1 MTVPP
6 PANAAQHDGPRFT
19 IVTAVYD
26 VARYLPEFIASIEAQ
41 TLPSEQLQV
50 VAVDDGSTDE
60 SLAVLEEW
68 AARRPD
74 TVTVLTKENGGQA
87 SARNLG
93 LKHVRGEW
101 VTFTDPDDTLE
112 PDYFEVVRDFL
123 DGHPTTDLVMTNLL
137 LHEEEHDRIRD
148 AHPRRYMFR
157 GGDHLVDLDRFPD
170 HFPGSAPASFFRA
183 DVIAALSLEFD
194 ERVRPH
200 FEDGHFSC
208 VYLLAR
214 PTRLVA
220 CLPSARYNYRKRA
233 DQSST
238 LQNSLT
244 DVGRYTQVPRHG
256 YLDVLRR
263 GAETEGSTPE
273 WLQNLILYELSWYFS
288 SEDRMSG
295 RATAATGA
303 VGQEF
308 IGILGEISKYLD
320 DDVIYSFAVRP
331 YAGPWREVLTQSVR
345 GARWHTPFVVTT
357 GYDDRRQ
364 QVRLSYR
371 YVGAAPDEE
380 FHFRGRR
387 IEPIA
392 EKRRAIEY
400 FGSTLV
406 RERIV
411 WLSARGT
418 VRVRLDGRWMEIR
431 AAYPGATPT
440 TRRMRDFVGLS
451 AQHRNHGTLKR
462 AKGEWIRSWPE
473 VARHRWVRKIV
484 GRPWILVDR
493 LHDSADS
500 AEIVFRY
507 LRKHRRGINAWFVVE
522 RGTPDWKRLKAEG
535 YKRVVS
541 PESLLW
547 KVLMANAEAVISS
560 HVDIP
565 IHMPPSIVEHVKPE
579 WKFAFLQHGVIK
591 DDLSR
596 WLNGKSLDLF
606 VTSTPDE
613 HESVVG
619 DDTPYVF
626 TSKEVK
632 MTGLPRFDALRAVDA
647 QTPDDHKNLVIVAPT
662 WRYWLTPPLKKGSQR
677 REVIEDFEETEFAR
691 AWGALLRSPE
701 LKQAADA
708 AGMSL
713 AFLPHPNIQ
722 PALHLLDVPDYVEKL
737 TFVDQDVQGL
747 FARCRVMVT
756 DYSSM
761 AFNTAYL
768 DRAAVYYQFD
778 ADQVQ
783 SGGHVGR
790 KGYFDYHTHGFGPV
804 VEDHDAAV
812 AAVIGAIR
820 RGGVPGT
827 EYQARIDR
835 TFPQRDGRSSAR
847 VVAEIER
854 VLGRRG

>member
-1 MTVPP
+1 MTVHAPT
-6 PANAAQHDGPRFT
+6 PAAKHDGPRFT

-26 VARYLPEFIASIEAQ
+26 VARYLPDFIASIDRQ
-41 TLPSEQLQV
+41 TLPADQIQV

-60 SLAVLEEW
+60 SLALLEEW
-68 AARRPD
+68 SARRPD
-74 TVTVLTKENGGQA
+74 TVTVLSKENGGQS

-93 LKHVRGEW
+93 LKHARGEW
-101 VTFTDPDDTLE
+101 VTFTDPDDTLD

-123 DGHPTTDLVMTNLL
+123 DGHPKTDLVMTNLL

-170 HFPGSAPASFFRA
+170 HYPGSAPSSFFRN
-183 DVIAALSLEFD
+183 DRIARMGLEFD
-194 ERVRPH
+194 ERVRPN
-200 FEDGHFSC
+200 FEDGHFSSH
-208 VYLLAR
+208 YILGGSTA
-214 PTRLVA
+214 LVGF
-220 CLPSARYNYRKRA
+220 LPSARYLYRKRA

-238 LQNSLT
+238 LQRSVA
-244 DVGRYTQVPRHG
+244 DPDRFVAAPRYG
-256 YLDVLRR
+256 YLEVLDSASRSR
-263 GAETEGSTPE
+263 GAVPE
-273 WLQNLILYELSWYFS
+273 WLQNFILYELSWYFS

-295 RATAATGA
+295 RPTAA
-303 VGQEF
+303 VGEVGKEF
-308 IGILGEISKYLD
+308 VSVLSQIAALLD
-320 DDVIYSFAVRP
+320 PDVVYSFRARP
-331 YAGPWREVLTQSVR
+331 FAGPWREVLTHALRDES
-345 GARWHTPFVVTT
+345 WHSPYVVTT
-357 GYDDRRQ
+357 AYDSERHL
-364 QVRLSYR
+364 VRLSYR
-371 YVGAAPDEE
+371 YTGEAPLEE
-380 FHFRGRR
+380 FLFRGLPV
-387 IEPIA
+387 EPVA
-392 EKRRAIEY
+392 AKRRGIDY
-400 FGSTLV
+400 FGATLV
-406 RERIV
+406 RERIAWV
-411 WLSARGT
+411 PARGT
-418 VRVRLDGRWMEIR
+418 LRVRLNGRTLEIR
-431 AAYPGATPT
+431 SEYPGAVRT
-440 TRRMRDFVGLS
+440 TARMADLTRLSSGSSRAVAGRARQRWPRFAVPKLARTKLVRRV
-451 AQHRNHGTLKR
+451 
-462 AKGEWIRSWPE
+462 
-473 VARHRWVRKIV
+473 V
-484 GRPWILVDR
+484 GRPWVLVDR

-500 AEIVFRY
+500 AEIVFRH
-507 LRKHRRGINAWFVVE
+507 LRKHRRDINAWFVVE
-522 RGTPDWKRLKAEG
+522 RGTPDWMRLKSEG

-541 PESLLW
+541 PESILW

-560 HVDIP
+560 HVDVP
-565 IHMPPSIVEHVKPE
+565 IHRPPSIVEHVEPG

-613 HESVVG
+613 HESIVG

-632 MTGLPRFDALRAVDA
+632 MTGLPRFDALRAVDE
-647 QTPDDHKNLVIVAPT
+647 QIPEDHKNLVVVAPT
-662 WRYWLTPPLKKGSQR
+662 WRYWLNPPLKKGSQR
-677 REVIEDFEETEFAR
+677 REVIEGFEETEFAR
-691 AWGALLRSPE
+691 AWSSLLRSPE
-701 LKQAADA
+701 LKQAVDA
-708 AGMSL
+708 AGMRL

-778 ADQVQ
+778 AEQVQ

-790 KGYFDYHTHGFGPV
+790 KGYFDYRTHGFGPV
-804 VEDHDAAV
+804 VEDHDGAV
-812 AAVIGAIR
+812 NAVIEAIR
-820 RGGVPGT
+820 RGGVSGT

-835 TFPQRDGRSSAR
+835 AFPQRDGRSSAR

-854 VLGRRG
+854 VLGRRT